1 MPGQNRA
8 CNNTKD
14 KRVLVLFA
22 LGAGILAGSWL
33 PQSMYG
39 QPGSYF
45 WGEPDKGKSP
55 LIIRT
60 TQGSRPAADFSAEIS
75 RHTTCAQT
83 PPCLALFFGLPV
95 PVNRADYVT
104 LTMLPGIGEKRA
116 EDILRFRAEQGRIA
130 NTEMFARIEGISRK
144 LADRLGPMLCYD

>member
-8 CNNTKD
+8 CSNTKD

-45 WGEPDKGKSP
+45 WKDLAVDSSP
-55 LIIRT
+55 RVIRT
-60 TQGSRPAADFSAEIS
+60 TQGSRPKDDFSAEIS
-75 RHTTCAQT
+75 RHTNCAQT
-83 PPCLALFFGLPV
+83 PPRLALFFGLPV
-95 PVNRADYVT
+95 PVNRADKLT

-116 EDILRFRAEQGRIA
+116 ESILRFRAEQGGITNR
-130 NTEMFARIEGISRK
+130 EMLARVGGISRK